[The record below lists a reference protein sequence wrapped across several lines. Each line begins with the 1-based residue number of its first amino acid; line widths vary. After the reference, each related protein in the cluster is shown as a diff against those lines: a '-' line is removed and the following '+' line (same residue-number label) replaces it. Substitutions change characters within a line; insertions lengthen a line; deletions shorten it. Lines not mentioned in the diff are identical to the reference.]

1 MGGVKSFAYDN
12 ADRVDQVIL
21 PSGRTYGF
29 GFDANGNRTS
39 ITMPSGAVQ
48 DWGCKTTVKTVP
60 ESVIEKCTTQA
71 GSYSPLGGVAQ
82 WLPGRYAWTS

>member
-48 DWGCKTTVKTVP
+48 DWGTTRSTATTRTCP
-60 ESVIEKCTTQA
+60 EYPGVRYRLQP
-71 GSYSPLGGVAQ
+71 GSGVDEDDDS
-82 WLPGRYAWTS
+82 LWTSN